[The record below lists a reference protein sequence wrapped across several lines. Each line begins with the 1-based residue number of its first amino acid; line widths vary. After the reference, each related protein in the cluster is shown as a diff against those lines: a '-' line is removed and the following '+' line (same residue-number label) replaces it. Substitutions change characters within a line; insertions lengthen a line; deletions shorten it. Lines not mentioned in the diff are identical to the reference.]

1 MTTKFMN
8 STNKWNCEFDRFFWF
23 ASDYKAARVDS
34 EVSNKAKFV
43 VVLSIP
49 LLDTLKSVQ
58 FGANWDAFTTT
69 TTTTTGIIVN

>member
-1 MTTKFMN
+1 M
-8 STNKWNCEFDRFFWF
+8 
-23 ASDYKAARVDS
+23 VDS

-58 FGANWDAFTTT
+58 FGAN
-69 TTTTTGIIVN
+69 